1 MPAAVAAVEKRVNS
15 GGGSAHLKGK
25 GVDVHTWSHIN
36 AEGMNS
42 DGATV
47 AQMNNSKFVQA
58 VVEAAKEVGASP
70 VVEAYQQHV
79 HITIF

>member
-1 MPAAVAAVEKRVNS
+1 VD
-15 GGGSAHLKGK
+15 GGGSAHLSGK

-36 AEGMNS
+36 AEGLNS
-42 DGATV
+42 DGMSI
-47 AQMNNSKFVQA
+47 AQMNNTKFVQA
-58 VVEAAKEVGASP
+58 VTDAAKEVGARP